1 MLGPS
6 ADIRTAAVAVHSR
19 HRNMFSLYGA
29 RSAKQFAPTAPTTKT
44 AVVNSYHKFVP
55 FPRLLF
61 VSFISYFFLF
71 FDPQEH
77 SQQLPSIISARRR
90 HWPIRLH
97 SAEPHC
103 PGREG

>member
-44 AVVNSYHKFVP
+44 AVVNS
-55 FPRLLF
+55 
-61 VSFISYFFLF
+61 
-71 FDPQEH
+71 
-77 SQQLPSIISARRR
+77 
-90 HWPIRLH
+90 
-97 SAEPHC
+97 
-103 PGREG
+103 